1 MENLLSFIK
10 STLAFIGPISL
21 TLFTIIIFS
30 IISLT
35 QDKFIKLNVKN
46 KNSAV
51 YKIILALTSIFISIL
66 VQFVF
71 ISQADINL
79 KEYLKDKDNLYFF
92 ITTVTLITFMFSFII
107 LLIKQSINTHT
118 TPHYYL
124 LKSDYQNL
132 NISFKKLIILQ
143 KYEDNYICTFDR
155 PTNPERIIINSNEI
169 MNRKIHYSDDFDL
182 FSELKIYN
190 KLKKRLNFWAFFIF
204 SFIVLFLLSLVI
216 VITGLLFT
224 ISELPFFKSLSLDIF
239 ILSLFF
245 IMLIFIV
252 FFIIINFRTK
262 KSSK

>member
-1 MENLLSFIK
+1 MENLVSFIK
-10 STLAFIGPISL
+10 NILSFVGPIMI

-30 IISLT
+30 ITSLT
-35 QDKFIKLNVKN
+35 QDKFLKINVKN

-71 ISQADINL
+71 ISQADIDL
-79 KEYLKDKDNLYFF
+79 KEYLKDKDNLYLF

-118 TPHYYL
+118 MPHYYL
-124 LKSDYQNL
+124 SKSDYQNL
-132 NISFKKLIILQ
+132 DISFKKLIILQ
-143 KYEDNYICTFDR
+143 KYEDTYICTFDR

-190 KLKKRLNFWAFFIF
+190 KLKERLKFGALFVFLLI
-204 SFIVLFLLSLVI
+204 ILFLISLII

-239 ILSLFF
+239 IISLFL
-245 IMLIFIV
+245 IMLIFAS
-252 FFIIINFRTK
+252 FFITINFRTK